1 LLELLELF
9 WSRDELD
16 EPFRPPLRELSSELL
31 LDEPLMPSPWL
42 LCRSAMVCASC
53 CVKSR
58 PAH

>member
-31 LDEPLMPSPWL
+31 LDEPLIPSP
-42 LCRSAMVCASC
+42 
-53 CVKSR
+53 
-58 PAH
+58 